1 MDLYSLFIELATK
14 LVKPKAV
21 SSYIVPDSLIGRSNF
36 SDTRNEIIC
45 KRTILNW
52 VHLNEVF
59 ESADVASVIYV
70 FRNEQQTE
78 YTFDYIKADNVSKWK
93 SGETSTIAIRKSIV
107 ERTETYKVNFSSDI
121 ENDLLFKINENKRLS
136 PTLLMWR
143 GEEMG
148 RKSSAVLSTKQRNS
162 IPLLAGDNVHRYEP
176 ISYSRYIDKGSV
188 GKENYEKPKILI
200 RQLGTCINA
209 TLDLSGAVTLQ
220 SIYNLALE
228 NNDVQH
234 LKFILGLLNSKLYD
248 FLYKKAAGDKQTFQ
262 RIILENIKQLPLPK
276 SSNEEQKQI
285 ATYADKILTVK
296 QSNPQADTSEYEQE
310 IDDIVYRLYDL
321 TPDEIDIV
329 KGAL

>member
-14 LVKPKAV
+14 LVKPQAI
-21 SSYIVPDSLIGRSNF
+21 SSFIVPDSLIGRSNF

-59 ESADVASVIYV
+59 ESANVASVIYV
-70 FRNEQQTE
+70 CRNEPQTE
-78 YTFDYIKADNVSKWK
+78 YTFDYVKAENVSKWK
-93 SGETSTIAIRKSIV
+93 AGEVSTLTIQKSVV
-107 ERTETYKVNFSSDI
+107 ERTEAYKVNFSSDV
-121 ENDLLFKINENKRLS
+121 ENNLLFKINENKHLS

-148 RKSSAVLSTKQRNS
+148 RKSSAVLSTQQRNS

-176 ISYSRYIDKGSV
+176 ISYSRYIDKGSF
-188 GKENYEKPKILI
+188 GKDNYEKPKILI

-228 NNDVQH
+228 NDDVQY

-248 FLYKKAAGDKQTFQ
+248 FLYKKATGDKQTFQ

-276 SSNEEQKQI
+276 SSDEEQKQV
-285 ATYADKILTVK
+285 ATYVDKILAAK
-296 QSNPQADTSEYEQE
+296 KADPQADTTEQE
-310 IDDIVYRLYDL
+310 RKIDKLVYQLYGL
-321 TPDEIDIV
+321 SEREIQIIEG
-329 KGAL
+329 K